1 MSEEEPP
8 GAGKELDELSAMGA
22 AAVRKREKWKWL
34 LPSWAPAATTLSG
47 THEETFRADDI
58 RLSAGYWS
66 SSSSWNSRSFTCLL
80 ALAFIFQ
87 SVSALPPVIRIGT
100 KIILNKND
108 RQEPNYYSP
117 PLFLYNTKKK
127 KMLQSFL
134 SIFLDSTVTALTAS
148 SNVIGRE
155 KKKRKR
161 N

>member
-1 MSEEEPP
+1 MYFHTSAPRTQKGALGRKRSSAISGVCEEVPP

-34 LPSWAPAATTLSG
+34 LPSWAPATTLSG

-58 RLSAGYWS
+58 RLSAGYWSS

-100 KIILNKND
+100 KK
-108 RQEPNYYSP
+108 
-117 PLFLYNTKKK
+117 
-127 KMLQSFL
+127 
-134 SIFLDSTVTALTAS
+134 
-148 SNVIGRE
+148 
-155 KKKRKR
+155 
-161 N
+161 